1 MSSNSKLLEDRVY
14 ATLKTVFGHGEFKSQ
29 LQKQA
34 ILSIVGGRSDAFVS
48 MPTGAGKSLCY
59 QLPAV
64 IADGVSLIV
73 SPLIALM
80 QDQLDHLQSIKVVA
94 NTLNSK
100 MTVKE
105 RSRVL
110 ADLHSTKPKIKLLY
124 ITPEQAAT
132 DHFKSLVESLAN
144 RNLIGYFVVDEAHC
158 VSQWGHDFRPDY
170 LKLGT
175 LRYKMPTVSCLAL
188 TATATGQVVEDI
200 MKQLK
205 MKKNV
210 LKFKSSSFR
219 ENLFYE
225 ICLKEILPDP
235 YEDLAVFVRKHLG
248 YDPDTEEKV
257 EDWTDF
263 GCGIVYSRTR
273 NGCEE
278 IAYQLSRKGIPT
290 KAYHA
295 GLKQSER
302 ETVQTDWME
311 GRVPVIVATISFGM
325 GVDKRNVRFVAHW
338 TLPTSMAGY
347 YQESG
352 RAGRDGKPSVC
363 RLYYSREERDRVA
376 FLIRTDTNRQS
387 RKKDTA
393 VLRAKSANAGFDAL
407 VRFAEE
413 LKCRHASIAAY
424 FEDEKPQCDGCCDVC
439 SDPKLVELTML
450 NLQRGTYASVNKV
463 AGKGGIFFMDEGNTD
478 MYGGGR
484 RGAKKESD
492 DYARGFSDE
501 EGPDKEAQE
510 LKEKQQRTRMIMKEF
525 KKRDEGFTG
534 IQKAMEKKYPAAR
547 GGFANP
553 PPEVVPM
560 IEEEVQKDSDSFIY
574 NDAEVV
580 AWIADRL
587 PISSPTRDSNP
598 ADTYC
603 IQDDDFESITIPPIK
618 PISQVP
624 ENLNAAFAKATK
636 NQGLHIPEFNARKFS
651 VHNMEPFLRAQEIDE
666 DFSLISDS
674 KSHSYQ
680 VEDRR
685 LAQIDT
691 TTRRAFFGLARSR
704 AINEAMIKT
713 FKNPQ
718 SEEERMVFSGRDLQ
732 ASKRPW
738 KRNTPQL
745 FVVHLKTP
753 EEVPAEG
760 IPMDTPDQ
768 RGAEEQDGEPSSRPE
783 NDFIA
788 PTLDCPLRDAT
799 SQKIPKLTVK
809 IREHCFQMLENAL
822 YENYIDYYE
831 NDADRISARDY
842 VPRSCALDLEF
853 QTFQSNKIA
862 NVYKA
867 GVMRAVSEI
876 KKCTKDKKIHTS
888 LESNTRSS
896 ASGKPGSP
904 ASSPGADTTNP
915 SLPSGTKVHKN
926 IDTGA
931 SRLSASSAFV
941 TASSL
946 LASRER
952 NSDSVPSSTCSLP
965 SEHLIGENVVDS
977 TQDPEL
983 QKNIRKNPTYKN
995 IFSNQDSCSS
1005 GSDESEAKFDI
1016 VCSTTAMRD
1025 KVVPK
1030 ITYFFESQSFK
1041 GKEDESVSSVSDSW
1055 TVSSVSVLDTVGG
1068 VKKSEISNKK
1078 RHKEDKSDK
1087 TEKCSP
1093 PAKKA
1098 KPSYDEASPNSPT
1111 EMKAYPMK
1119 DGDQTNQPLRIQKSS
1134 TELKGVADLVV
1145 KYLTPHYKDGRFA
1158 TKELFKTVARCIS
1171 HKVVETTKG
1180 LPTTGKEE
1188 TKRLVREFM
1197 EEHRKVTSMKD
1208 LTGWL

>member
-1 MSSNSKLLEDRVY
+1 MSLDVLVNVSFGKMSSNSKLLEDRVY
-14 ATLKTVFGHGEFKSQ
+14 ATLKNVFGHGEFKSQ
-29 LQKQA
+29 LQRQA
-34 ILSIVGGRSDAFVS
+34 VLSIAEGTKDAFVS

-64 IADGVSLIV
+64 LADGVSLIV

-100 MTVKE
+100 MTTKE

-144 RNLIGYFVVDEAHC
+144 RNLIGYLVVDEAHC

-170 LKLGT
+170 LKLGS
-175 LRYKMPTVSCLAL
+175 LRYKMPSVPCLAL

-210 LKFKSSSFR
+210 IKFKSSSFR

-225 ICLKEILPDP
+225 ICLKEVLPDAH
-235 YEDLAVFVRKHLG
+235 EDLAVFVRKNLG

-278 IAYQLSRKGIPT
+278 IAYQLSRKGIPA

-302 ETVQTDWME
+302 EGVQTDWME

-376 FLIRTDTNRQS
+376 FLIRTDTNRPS
-387 RKKDTA
+387 KKKETA
-393 VLRAKSANAGFDAL
+393 VVRAKSANAGFDAL
-407 VRFAEE
+407 VKFAEE

-424 FEDEKPQCDGCCDVC
+424 FEDEKPKCDEGCDVC
-439 SDPKLVELTML
+439 SNPKLVELTML

-463 AGKGGIFFMDEGNTD
+463 VGKGGIFFMDEDASN

-484 RGAKKESD
+484 KGVKKESD

-510 LKEKQQRTRMIMKEF
+510 LKEKSQRTRMIMKEF
-525 KKRDEGFTG
+525 KKR
-534 IQKAMEKKYPAAR
+534 R
-547 GGFANP
+547 G
-553 PPEVVPM
+553 
-560 IEEEVQKDSDSFIY
+560 
-574 NDAEVV
+574 
-580 AWIADRL
+580 
-587 PISSPTRDSNP
+587 
-598 ADTYC
+598 
-603 IQDDDFESITIPPIK
+603 
-618 PISQVP
+618 
-624 ENLNAAFAKATK
+624 
-636 NQGLHIPEFNARKFS
+636 
-651 VHNMEPFLRAQEIDE
+651 
-666 DFSLISDS
+666 
-674 KSHSYQ
+674 
-680 VEDRR
+680 
-685 LAQIDT
+685 
-691 TTRRAFFGLARSR
+691 
-704 AINEAMIKT
+704 
-713 FKNPQ
+713 
-718 SEEERMVFSGRDLQ
+718 
-732 ASKRPW
+732 
-738 KRNTPQL
+738 
-745 FVVHLKTP
+745 
-753 EEVPAEG
+753 
-760 IPMDTPDQ
+760 
-768 RGAEEQDGEPSSRPE
+768 DGEPSSRPE
-783 NDFIA
+783 NDFKP
-788 PTLDCPLRDAT
+788 PTLDCPLRDAS

-809 IREHCFQMLENAL
+809 IREHCFQMLETAL
-822 YENYIDYYE
+822 YENYINHYE
-831 NDADRISARDY
+831 NESDRISARDY
-842 VPRSCALDLEF
+842 VPRCCALDLEY

-867 GVMRAVSEI
+867 GVMRVVSEI
-876 KKCTKDKKIHTS
+876 RKCTKDKKVHTS
-888 LESNTRSS
+888 LESNTKSS
-896 ASGKPGSP
+896 ASGRPGSP
-904 ASSPGADTTNP
+904 ANSPGADTTNP
-915 SLPSGTKVHKN
+915 SLPLGTKVHKN
-926 IDTGA
+926 TDTGA

-965 SEHLIGENVVDS
+965 SEHLVGENVVDS
-977 TQDPEL
+977 TQDPEP
-983 QKNIRKNPTYKN
+983 QKNSRKNSNYKK
-995 IFSNQDSCSS
+995 IFSNQDSSS
-1005 GSDESEAKFDI
+1005 SESDESEAKFDI

-1041 GKEDESVSSVSDSW
+1041 GKEEESVSSVSDSW
-1055 TVSSVSVLDTVGG
+1055 TVSSVSVLDTVGS
-1068 VKKSEISNKK
+1068 VKKSDISNKK
-1078 RHKEDKSDK
+1078 RHKEDKPDK
-1087 TEKCSP
+1087 SEKCSP

-1098 KPSYDEASPNSPT
+1098 KPSHDEASPNSPT

-1119 DGDQTNQPLRIQKSS
+1119 EGDQTNQPLRIQKSS

>member
-14 ATLKTVFGHGEFKSQ
+14 ATLKNVFGHGEFKSQ
-29 LQKQA
+29 LQRQA
-34 ILSIVGGRSDAFVS
+34 VLGIAGGKNDAFVS

-64 IADGVSLIV
+64 LADGVSLIV

-80 QDQLDHLQSIKVVA
+80 QDQLDHLQAIKVVA

-100 MTVKE
+100 MTTKE

-144 RNLIGYFVVDEAHC
+144 RNLIGYLVVDEAHC

-175 LRYKMPTVSCLAL
+175 LRYKMPSVPCLAL

-225 ICLKEILPDP
+225 ICLKEVLPDAH
-235 YEDLAVFVRKHLG
+235 EDLAVFVRKNLG

-278 IAYQLSRKGIPT
+278 IAYQLSRKGIPA

-302 ETVQTDWME
+302 EGVQTDWME

-376 FLIRTDTNRQS
+376 FLIRTDTNRPS
-387 RKKDTA
+387 KKKETA
-393 VLRAKSANAGFDAL
+393 VVRAKSANAGFDAL
-407 VRFAEE
+407 VKFAEE

-424 FEDEKPQCDGCCDVC
+424 FEDEKPQCDEGCDVC
-439 SDPKLVELTML
+439 SNPKLVELTML

-463 AGKGGIFFMDEGNTD
+463 VGKGGIFFMDEDASD

-484 RGAKKESD
+484 RGVKKESD

-510 LKEKQQRTRMIMKEF
+510 LKEKSQRTRMIMKEF
-525 KKRDEGFTG
+525 KKR
-534 IQKAMEKKYPAAR
+534 R
-547 GGFANP
+547 G
-553 PPEVVPM
+553 
-560 IEEEVQKDSDSFIY
+560 
-574 NDAEVV
+574 
-580 AWIADRL
+580 
-587 PISSPTRDSNP
+587 
-598 ADTYC
+598 
-603 IQDDDFESITIPPIK
+603 
-618 PISQVP
+618 
-624 ENLNAAFAKATK
+624 
-636 NQGLHIPEFNARKFS
+636 
-651 VHNMEPFLRAQEIDE
+651 
-666 DFSLISDS
+666 
-674 KSHSYQ
+674 
-680 VEDRR
+680 
-685 LAQIDT
+685 
-691 TTRRAFFGLARSR
+691 
-704 AINEAMIKT
+704 
-713 FKNPQ
+713 
-718 SEEERMVFSGRDLQ
+718 
-732 ASKRPW
+732 
-738 KRNTPQL
+738 
-745 FVVHLKTP
+745 
-753 EEVPAEG
+753 
-760 IPMDTPDQ
+760 
-768 RGAEEQDGEPSSRPE
+768 DGEPSSRPE
-783 NDFIA
+783 NDFKP
-788 PTLDCPLRDAT
+788 PTLDCPLRDAS

-809 IREHCFQMLENAL
+809 IREHCFQMLETAL
-822 YENYIDYYE
+822 YENYINHYE
-831 NDADRISARDY
+831 NEADRISARDY
-842 VPRSCALDLEF
+842 VPRCCALDLEY

-867 GVMRAVSEI
+867 GVMRVVSEI
-876 KKCTKDKKIHTS
+876 RKCTKDKKVHTS
-888 LESNTRSS
+888 LESNSKSS
-896 ASGKPGSP
+896 ASGRPGSP
-904 ASSPGADTTNP
+904 ANSPGADTTNP

-926 IDTGA
+926 TDTGA

-965 SEHLIGENVVDS
+965 SEHLVGENVVDS
-977 TQDPEL
+977 TQDPEP
-983 QKNIRKNPTYKN
+983 QKNSRKNSNYRK
-995 IFSNQDSCSS
+995 IFSNQDSSS
-1005 GSDESEAKFDI
+1005 SESDESEAKFDI
-1016 VCSTTAMRD
+1016 VCSTTALRD

-1041 GKEDESVSSVSDSW
+1041 GKEEESVSSVSDSW
-1055 TVSSVSVLDTVGG
+1055 TVSSVSVLDTVGS
-1068 VKKSEISNKK
+1068 VKKSDISNKK
-1078 RHKEDKSDK
+1078 RHKEDKPDK
-1087 TEKCSP
+1087 SEKCSP

-1098 KPSYDEASPNSPT
+1098 KPSHDEASPNSPT

-1119 DGDQTNQPLRIQKSS
+1119 EGDQTNQPLRIQKSS